1 MVWDFWERWYDGF
14 LNGTPLDWELQLA
27 VASLP
32 DEDWEK
38 GSKWIA
44 EKIAEIE
51 ACATLENRIL
61 ELKQAL
67 ISESAQGRG
76 IGDNHPPEPIND
88 ILQVRPELVVVWE
101 PLEALRQEA
110 EADSPDKGI
119 VIWAIKALAST
130 AVSCGAWTRNKANMF
145 LDAALIAGGTAA
157 GPTMVVFATGH
168 GDGIVAVVKAA
179 LAWLPFIG

>member
-76 IGDNHPPEPIND
+76 IGDNPPPEPIND